1 MTERPD
7 GTAGEHL
14 RGSRPG
20 GSGVAGPGRQPGATQ
35 GWLQLRPAADPRRQ
49 AGKVLGDSDAGPR
62 RPVALGAA
70 DARHHLHVLG
80 ATGTGKSTLLTNLI
94 LADAA
99 AGRGVAVLDPKGDL
113 IVDVLARLP
122 ADAAKRLV
130 LIDPGETLAPAALN
144 VLDATGRS
152 PELVTDRVVGVFAR
166 LYAAYWGPRIED
178 VLRCACLTLTRQ
190 PPPAPGRQS
199 GQVATLADIPRL
211 LSNPRYR
218 QLLTAQITDQTGLGG
233 FWAWY
238 DALTDAARAAV
249 IGPVLT
255 KLRGILT
262 RRFAVDLLGASAS
275 SFSLTHILDGGILL
289 ARLPKGLLGDDTTRL
304 VGSLLLSCLWQEAT
318 ARASQPEAARL
329 DAAVYVDECHNFMHL
344 PGPID
349 DVLAEARGYHLSLVL
364 AHQHLGQLP
373 RELADAIHA
382 NARNKALFTVSPDD
396 ARILAR
402 HVGPYLTAEDLTR
415 LDRYQLA
422 CRLVAGGRDTHGF
435 TLATRPAPQAST
447 DHTQALQAAAR
458 ARGRTAAARR
468 HTDLARQLTAPEP
481 SRPGLSTAGPA
492 QGGWPSVP
500 PAVPRSVSQSA
511 LDTTGQTNPPAATN
525 QQATGQLRR
534 PDDEP
539 DS

>member
-7 GTAGEHL
+7 STAVDHM

-20 GSGVAGPGRQPGATQ
+20 RSGVTGPGRQPGADV
-35 GWLQLRPAADPRRQ
+35 GWLQLRPAADSRRQ
-49 AGKVLGDSDAGPR
+49 AGRVLGDSDAGPP

-113 IVDVLARLP
+113 IGDVLARLP
-122 ADAAKRLV
+122 ADAAARLV

-249 IGPVLT
+249 IGPVMT

-275 SFSLTHILDGGILL
+275 SFSLTQILDGGILL

-318 ARASQPEAARL
+318 ARASQPETARL
-329 DAAVYVDECHNFMHL
+329 DAAVYIDECHNFMHL

-435 TLATRPAPQAST
+435 TLTTRAAPHRPHPATAGRGQGPWPHRRRPPP
-447 DHTQALQAAAR
+447 HR
-458 ARGRTAAARR
+458 PRPPARR
-468 HTDLARQLTAPEP
+468 PRTIPP
-481 SRPGLSTAGPA
+481 RPVHRRAGPGRLA
-492 QGGWPSVP
+492 VGAAGGV
-500 PAVPRSVSQSA
+500 AVGLPVGLRH
-511 LDTTGQTNPPAATN
+511 
-525 QQATGQLRR
+525 RR
-534 PDDEP
+534 PDQPPGRDEP
-539 DS
+539 AGHRPTPATRR